1 MNVLMVR
8 AALLESTGA
17 EFLVRGK
24 GIIVA
29 ALLCRSH
36 SGKAQSVY
44 KLQAFLELAVGDQR
58 LKAAQELANTRI
70 TY

>member
-1 MNVLMVR
+1 M
-8 AALLESTGA
+8 
-17 EFLVRGK
+17 LVRGK
-24 GIIVA
+24 GMTMA

-58 LKAAQELANTRI
+58 LKAAQELANARI

>member
-1 MNVLMVR
+1 M
-8 AALLESTGA
+8 
-17 EFLVRGK
+17 
-24 GIIVA
+24 IVA

-36 SGKAQSVY
+36 SGKARSVY

-58 LKAAQELANTRI
+58 LKAAQELANARI